1 MDFGYINARIRAWKG
16 DLFKTPDYNKFL
28 SAGSVE
34 DFIKMLK
41 ETCYGLNLEEAKARF
56 KEEGEMKVL
65 EKGLK
70 ANLFRTLKEIWDDI
84 PPDDR
89 ILIKA
94 IISFWDVY
102 NLKTIIRGIHKGI
115 SPDEIYSILILAG
128 DFDESALKELTQ
140 PRDIRI
146 VIHILDTWGSP
157 YAKPLRDSLRD
168 YLQKKE
174 IIGMELALDRFVCG
188 FYLNL
193 IDRADMNTVMVSEL
207 IKYRIDAVNI
217 ITLFRF
223 VKGQSSYPLMDYYI
237 HGGKRVMKDD
247 FMELGIC
254 RDEKALLRGLTER
267 MKGREWREMLEMADA
282 GEPSMIEES
291 MEDLIGINF
300 CRKAVVYPLSIAVAI
315 CFCFKKIREIKNLM
329 LIGRGK
335 EYSIPE
341 NEIRRYLRI

>member
-16 DLFKTPDYNKFL
+16 GLFKTSDYNRFL

-41 ETCYGLNLEEAKARF
+41 GTCYGLDLEEAKVRF

-70 ANLFRTLKEIWDDI
+70 VNLFRTFNKIWDDI
-84 PPDDR
+84 PGDER

-94 IISFWDVY
+94 IVSFWDVY
-102 NLKTIIRGIHKGI
+102 NLKTIIRGIHRGI
-115 SPDEIYSILILAG
+115 SPDEIYSILILAS

-140 PRDIRI
+140 PRDIRTLI
-146 VIHILDTWGSP
+146 DILDTWGSP
-157 YAKPLRDSLRD
+157 YAKPLRESLRD

-174 IIGMELALDRFVCG
+174 IIGMEVALDHFLCS
-188 FYLNL
+188 FYLN
-193 IDRADMNTVMVSEL
+193 IIKGAAMNPMMVKEL
-207 IKYRIDAVNI
+207 IKDRIDAINI

-237 HGGKRVMKDD
+237 NGGRRVMEDD

-254 RDEKALLRGLTER
+254 KDNEALLRGLAER
-267 MKGREWREMLEMADA
+267 IKGGEWREMLQMADER
-282 GEPSMIEES
+282 EPSTIEEG
-291 MEDLIGINF
+291 MEDLIGTSF
-300 CRKAVVYPLSIAVAI
+300 CRKALVYPLSIAVAI
-315 CFCFKKIREIKNLM
+315 CFYYKKIREIKNLR

-335 EYSIPE
+335 EHSIPE
-341 NEIRRYLRI
+341 DEIKRYLRV